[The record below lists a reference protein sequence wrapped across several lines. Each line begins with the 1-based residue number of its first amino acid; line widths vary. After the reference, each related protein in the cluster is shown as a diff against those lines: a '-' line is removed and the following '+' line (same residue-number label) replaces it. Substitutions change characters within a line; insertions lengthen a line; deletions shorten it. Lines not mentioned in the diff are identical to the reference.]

1 MEVLKEE
8 SDEDASVINYNTV
21 TGMVKVSS
29 FNSNSSSSIESDFKL
44 RRRSSSDSEISRN
57 RDSCW
62 FS

>member
-1 MEVLKEE
+1 MEVVKEE

-21 TGMVKVSS
+21 GGMVKVSS
-29 FNSNSSSSIESDFKL
+29 FNSNSSSSLESDFKL
-44 RRRSSSDSEISRN
+44 RRRSSSDSDISKT